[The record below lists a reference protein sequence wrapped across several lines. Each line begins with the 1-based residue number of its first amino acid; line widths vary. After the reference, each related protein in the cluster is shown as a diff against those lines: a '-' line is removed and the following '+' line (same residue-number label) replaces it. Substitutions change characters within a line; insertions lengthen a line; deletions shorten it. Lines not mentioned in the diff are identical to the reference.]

1 MSQVLWKISLQLLL
15 YFYSSPDLSSFVKSS
30 IQWLVHLYFI
40 ASSYVYCV
48 ALELTFIWFSIWVL
62 TVLLLRNIF
71 FISHLFKRKGLD
83 EADENS
89 KFQNKNGKGKIG
101 KSGVSL
107 LLSSE
112 NQNGNFKSKPLILSA
127 ENLEK

>member
-1 MSQVLWKISLQLLL
+1 MTGSFI
-15 YFYSSPDLSSFVKSS
+15 FYS
-30 IQWLVHLYFI
+30 FI
-40 ASSYVYCV
+40 SYYV
-48 ALELTFIWFSIWVL
+48 ALEFTFIWFSTLVL

-71 FISHLFKRKGLD
+71 FISHLLRRKGLG
-83 EADENS
+83 EVDENS
-89 KFQNKNGKGKIG
+89 KSQNKNGKGKIG

-127 ENLEK
+127 ENLESNVLEMFLKKITPENFVYFKKYPLGRTI

>member
-1 MSQVLWKISLQLLL
+1 M
-15 YFYSSPDLSSFVKSS
+15 
-30 IQWLVHLYFI
+30 
-40 ASSYVYCV
+40 YCV